1 MSQSRKPS
9 PKAQAF
15 AKSFAN
21 ALTTQREIARKN
33 GNGKA
38 PYAPSAQALLP
49 IGVAMCD
56 APIMPNTVFYGTAND
71 RRVWCEDNATILDV
85 ATVCE
90 KVGSR
95 CDNTFRAR
103 LHAWIDGGLIDGALF
118 YTRKRALSS
127 MTETDTEIYIY
138 RCEI

>member
-1 MSQSRKPS
+1 MSVSRKPS
-9 PKAQAF
+9 PKAKAF
-15 AKSFAN
+15 AQAFAN
-21 ALTTQREIARKN
+21 ALTEQRERAREN
-33 GNGKA
+33 ANGKA
-38 PYAPSAQALLP
+38 PYAPTAQALLP
-49 IGVAMCD
+49 IGIAMCD
-56 APIMPNTVFYGTAND
+56 APIMPNAVFYGTAND
-71 RRVWCEDNATILDV
+71 RRAWCEENATILDV

-103 LHAWIDGGLIDGALF
+103 LHAWQDAGLIDGALF

-127 MTETDTEIYIY
+127 FTETDTEIYVY

>member
-1 MSQSRKPS
+1 MSVSRKPS
-9 PKAQAF
+9 PKAKAF
-15 AKSFAN
+15 AQAFAN
-21 ALTTQREIARKN
+21 ALSTQRENAREN
-33 GNGKA
+33 ANGKA

-56 APIMPNTVFYGTAND
+56 APIMPKDVFAGTAND
-71 RRVWCEDNATILDV
+71 RRAWCEENATTLDV

-103 LHAWIDGGLIDGALF
+103 LHAWQDAGLIDGAFF

-127 MTETDTEIYIY
+127 FTETDTVIYVY